1 MNTLKSG
8 FRDGKIVCRLDEF
21 PELVEALHEG
31 DLLTARLYCAQIF
44 DFDAG
49 ESAPLCDHASVGLLP
64 EPHSEIRSRVS
75 TVTG

>member
-21 PELVEALHEG
+21 PELVDALRDG
-31 DLLTARLYCAQIF
+31 DLLTGRLRCAQIF
-44 DFDAG
+44 DFETG
-49 ESAPLCDHASVGLLP
+49 ECSRLCDQASVGLLP
-64 EPHSEIRSRVS
+64 KKHNEIRSRVS